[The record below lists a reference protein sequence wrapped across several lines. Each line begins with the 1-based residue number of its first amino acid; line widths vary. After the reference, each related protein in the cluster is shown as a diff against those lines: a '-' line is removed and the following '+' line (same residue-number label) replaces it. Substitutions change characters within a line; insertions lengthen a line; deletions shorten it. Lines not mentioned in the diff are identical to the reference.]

1 MNRIFSV
8 ALLLVL
14 FACGQSPETVQS
26 PKPREAALPVDT
38 LYHNGT
44 IWTGLSGNS
53 DAEMLATTADKIV
66 YVGDGS
72 GVQFE
77 AKQTVDL
84 QGRFMSAGFIDN
96 HVHFIDGGAGLASVD
111 LRDADTR
118 EEFVRRIGD
127 YSKTL
132 PAGRWVLYGNWD
144 HELWGGE
151 LPTRH
156 WIDQVTG
163 DTPVFVMRLDWHMGL
178 ANSAALKLAGINKDS
193 KAPADGEI
201 VRDADGEPSGI
212 LKDGAMNAVLD
223 VIPERTDDEFM
234 AAFNAAQ
241 AHALSLGV
249 VQVHAMPANP
259 KDRTLL
265 PALQKVQAAG
275 AFKLRVYAMSPIEYW
290 EELAA
295 TVASEGTSAGKLRWG
310 GVKGF
315 VDGALG
321 SSTAWFY
328 EPYLDQPENSGF
340 PLTEPET
347 LDVQIAG
354 ADTAGLKLNIHAIGD
369 RAIDVLIADFRN
381 TGGHA
386 TLAHRFRIEHF
397 QHPTEQAIV
406 QAARSGIIAAMQPYH
421 AIDDGR
427 WAGKRIGAARSQTT
441 YAFRSILDAGGLL
454 SFGSDWPVAPLS
466 PLDGIYAAVTRS
478 TIDGANPNGWQPQ
491 QKISVTEALRAYTSV
506 NAYAGFEENQTG
518 TLEVG
523 KRADLVI
530 LSADPRKVA
539 PEAIRDIEVLKTVI
553 DGDVVFERD

>member
-1 MNRIFSV
+1 MNRFLSV
-8 ALLLVL
+8 VLLFAL
-14 FACGQSPETVQS
+14 FACGQSPETAQS
-26 PKPREAALPVDT
+26 PKQSNAALFVDT
-38 LYHNGT
+38 LYHNGV
-44 IWTGLSGNS
+44 IWTGLSGGR
-53 DAEMLATTADKIV
+53 DAQMLATKDDKIV
-66 YVGDGS
+66 YVGDGAD
-72 GVQFE
+72 VE
-77 AKQTVDL
+77 IKADKMVDL
-84 QGRFMSAGFIDN
+84 QGQFMSAGFIDN

-118 EEFVRRIGD
+118 EEFVRRIGN

-178 ANSAALKLAGINKDS
+178 ANSAALKLAGIDKDS

-201 VRDADGEPSGI
+201 VRDAEGEPSGI
-212 LKDGAMNAVLD
+212 LKDGAMDAVLS
-223 VIPERTDDEFM
+223 VIPARTDDEFM
-234 AAFNAAQ
+234 AAFEAAQ

-265 PALQKVQAAG
+265 PALQKVQDAG
-275 AFKLRVYAMSPIEYW
+275 AFKLRVYAMTPIEYW
-290 EELAA
+290 EELA
-295 TVASEGTSAGKLRWG
+295 TKIASEGTSAGKLRWG

-328 EPYLDQPENSGF
+328 DPYTDQPDNVGF
-340 PLTEPET
+340 PLTEPEK
-347 LDVQIAG
+347 LGAQLAG

-369 RAIDVLIADFRN
+369 RAIDELIAGFRA

-397 QHPTEQAIV
+397 QHPSKQAITL
-406 QAARSGIIAAMQPYH
+406 AARSGIIAAMQPYH

-427 WAGKRIGAARSQTT
+427 WAEKRIGATRSQTT

-466 PLDGIYAAVTRS
+466 PLEGIYAAVTRR
-478 TIDGANPNGWQPQ
+478 TIDGANPDGWQPQ

-506 NAYAGFEENQTG
+506 NAFAGFEENQTG

-539 PEAIRDIEVLKTVI
+539 TEAIREIDVLKTVI